1 MSRNSRLHQ
10 VSAPPP
16 ILHWTTHECLLSS
29 IIVRGGACSPC
40 LNLHVLCSVQLSEA
54 LRMPQP
60 TAFVSVQLSD
70 GQPTPSNVSKKK
82 MDGGEV
88 LFLYGVGEVAVTIGR
103 NSLSPQPL
111 HPVRPNIMMS
121 SMYVPS
127 ILRS

>member
-16 ILHWTTHECLLSS
+16 ILHWTAHECLLSS
-29 IIVRGGACSPC
+29 VIVRGGVCSPC

-60 TAFVSVQLSD
+60 AAFVSVQSSD

-82 MDGGEV
+82 MDGGDV
-88 LFLYGVGEVAVTIGR
+88 LFLDGVGEVAVTIGR
-103 NSLSPQPL
+103 NSISP
-111 HPVRPNIMMS
+111 
-121 SMYVPS
+121 
-127 ILRS
+127 